1 MYQKDKKQVTLK
13 GRCRKKKEWLLLS
26 IYKWSSILFHFYLT
40 PEIIRIWSQIVFRSS
55 LPSAGAQDS
64 QLALKLTLLL
74 LEHEDVALVAV
85 ELLIFSHQLVVLVLL
100 PLELLNLLRQQL
112 FAALDYLVQF
122 VTFSL
127 EFILG

>member
-1 MYQKDKKQVTLK
+1 M
-13 GRCRKKKEWLLLS
+13 S
-26 IYKWSSILFHFYLT
+26 NFYLA
-40 PEIIRIWSQIVFRSS
+40 PEIIRIWSQIIFWGT

-64 QLALKLTLLL
+64 QLALQLTLLL

-85 ELLIFSHQLVVLVLL
+85 QLLIFSHQLVVLVLL
-100 PLELLNLLRQQL
+100 PLELFNLLSQQL

-127 EFILG
+127 EFILEQRTQVFHFRSPCDIW